1 MRYTTI
7 IDISQCPEI
16 YKNRHARLVY
26 LHLCLKSGYH
36 DHDRD
41 LVRTSIR
48 ILAAD
53 TGLSVSAV
61 RNAVKQLIKWRLLE
75 LQNGIY
81 KVTKWVPEQTISS
94 RPKTSKQQRADEL
107 AAERA
112 RQNEVRE
119 REAEL
124 DRIRREKLAASG
136 RNSLDEYKDYLRA
149 RAAAGD
155 IDAQTNLRRRG
166 WD

>member
-48 ILAAD
+48 ILSAD

-61 RNAVKQLIKWRLLE
+61 RNAVRQLIKWRLLE

-94 RPKTSKQQRADEL
+94 RPKSRRQQQADEL
-107 AAERA
+107 AAERV
-112 RQNEVRE
+112 RQNEQRE

-124 DRIRREKLAASG
+124 ERIRRQNLAASG
-136 RNSLDEYKDYLRA
+136 RSSLDEYREYLKEK
-149 RAAAGD
+149 AAAGD
-155 IDAQTNLRRRG
+155 IEALTMLRRKG

>member
-26 LHLCLKSGYH
+26 LHLCLKAGYH

-61 RNAVKQLIKWRLLE
+61 RNAVKQLTKWRLLE

-94 RPKTSKQQRADEL
+94 RPKTVRQQRADDL
-107 AAERA
+107 AAERI
-112 RQNEVRE
+112 RQNEQRE

-124 DRIRREKLAASG
+124 ERIRRENLAASG
-136 RNSLDEYKDYLRA
+136 RSSLDEYRDYLKQ

-155 IDAQTNLRRRG
+155 IEAKDTLRRRG